1 VAAVVALLGAH
12 DLEGYELSFFSLNRG
27 TAVEATGVLGQPVYT
42 LAVGYGV
49 RLPLHGSLGASPA
62 AVLAPHLPAPLT
74 YWLVL
79 ALAIGAAAL
88 VTRQA
93 LEALCGRL
101 ISWLALVLLFCS
113 VPIVNYTIHDDWPE
127 TAVTYCAFVG
137 CVFAPKALL
146 SLLDSTASSN
156 RRRLGALS
164 VAGIV
169 WSLMALSHAG
179 YWPLL
184 AVTLVLAGMLALS
197 DADHPFPT
205 RVKAVTTLAV
215 AALVPVALQAPDIV
229 RELDVARAAGGLSR
243 FVQGPDGSLLSANA
257 FPLGDLGPRRPF
269 TYLLMTLASAV
280 IGLTADGAPL
290 RRLIVGTA
298 VISVGLGIG
307 ASTLPPG
314 PGMFAPSNTWALR
327 DPATVFAVFSAACA
341 AAAVRRSRGCNRRL
355 RRGPVLAALAL
366 TALQGPAYAGTL
378 AITEVRGASAAISWT
393 QDLTAPWDAV
403 SQRGLSPDRVAGSRL
418 AFWPGVRSRM
428 RDARRSA
435 TDFAD
440 AGALLVT
447 AATKTRTMRGLLEP
461 NERLFNQGID
471 LSSDVL
477 CDGDAVRFLRLRFLL
492 RPAGVPVC
500 APWSRIPDLLVDGS
514 LDVDIAPHVD
524 DRVSGLPSARLTESL
539 VRNPAL
545 SAGSELLPALV
556 PLPGTSLTITVP
568 EIVVRLRGA
577 AMRIVALGLVQ
588 ALEGM

>member
-184 AVTLVLAGMLALS
+184 AVTLVLAGMLA
-197 DADHPFPT
+197 
-205 RVKAVTTLAV
+205 
-215 AALVPVALQAPDIV
+215 
-229 RELDVARAAGGLSR
+229 
-243 FVQGPDGSLLSANA
+243 
-257 FPLGDLGPRRPF
+257 
-269 TYLLMTLASAV
+269 
-280 IGLTADGAPL
+280 
-290 RRLIVGTA
+290 
-298 VISVGLGIG
+298 
-307 ASTLPPG
+307 
-314 PGMFAPSNTWALR
+314 
-327 DPATVFAVFSAACA
+327 
-341 AAAVRRSRGCNRRL
+341 
-355 RRGPVLAALAL
+355 
-366 TALQGPAYAGTL
+366 
-378 AITEVRGASAAISWT
+378 
-393 QDLTAPWDAV
+393 
-403 SQRGLSPDRVAGSRL
+403 SQ
-418 AFWPGVRSRM
+418 
-428 RDARRSA
+428 
-435 TDFAD
+435 
-440 AGALLVT
+440 
-447 AATKTRTMRGLLEP
+447 
-461 NERLFNQGID
+461 
-471 LSSDVL
+471 
-477 CDGDAVRFLRLRFLL
+477 
-492 RPAGVPVC
+492 
-500 APWSRIPDLLVDGS
+500 
-514 LDVDIAPHVD
+514 
-524 DRVSGLPSARLTESL
+524 
-539 VRNPAL
+539 
-545 SAGSELLPALV
+545 
-556 PLPGTSLTITVP
+556 P
-568 EIVVRLRGA
+568 E
-577 AMRIVALGLVQ
+577 
-588 ALEGM
+588 